1 MASVYRQNLWSE
13 RCSYPFSDSFRKC
26 VLGNWKIL
34 LGHCPNA
41 GRDKSPIYLTAICG
55 HDPLLKVTDDS
66 KEETAVKMFSD
77 LLGNEE
83 INAATALVLSGTLI
97 VLMAKGAGPV
107 STKRIVS
114 RVLSN
119 PVSGSPAL

>member
-1 MASVYRQNLWSE
+1 VTTI
-13 RCSYPFSDSFRKC
+13 CS
-26 VLGNWKIL
+26 
-34 LGHCPNA
+34 
-41 GRDKSPIYLTAICG
+41 
-55 HDPLLKVTDDS
+55 HDPRLKITDDS

-97 VLMAKGAGPV
+97 VLMAKGTGPV
-107 STKRIVS
+107 SPKRIVS

-119 PVSGSPAL
+119 PVSGSPDL